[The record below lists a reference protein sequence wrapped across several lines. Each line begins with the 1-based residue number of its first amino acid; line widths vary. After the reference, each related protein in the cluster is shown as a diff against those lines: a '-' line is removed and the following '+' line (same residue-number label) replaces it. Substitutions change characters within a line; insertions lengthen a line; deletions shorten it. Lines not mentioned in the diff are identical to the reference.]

1 MLPAIPLLASKSA
14 AEPLV
19 CNAKAELFGMPEA
32 AVAVPLEAPLLDD
45 EFDEE
50 PLEFVELEAAVMVAG
65 GGVTGVNVAFLV
77 PKPRAAA

>member
-14 AEPLV
+14 AEPPV

>member
-1 MLPAIPLLASKSA
+1 MTMLPAIPLLASKSA
-14 AEPLV
+14 AEPPV

-32 AVAVPLEAPLLDD
+32 AVPLEALLLDD

-50 PLEFVELEAAVMVAG
+50 PLELVELEAAVMVAG

-77 PKPRAAA
+77 PKPSAAA

>member
-32 AVAVPLEAPLLDD
+32 AVAVPLEALLLDD

-50 PLEFVELEAAVMVAG
+50 PRELEAAVMVAG